1 VAAQA
6 VGVINNIAAQ
16 VENHEAVVQ
25 AGAISKIVAL
35 LNALVYKPSL
45 PKSAH
50 EDISNAAGVLGNLA
64 TEPAAQR
71 QIIKAG
77 ALKPLIRVLERTD
90 AGASAKAFV
99 AGALWNL

>member
-1 VAAQA
+1 MAAQA

-71 QIIKAG
+71 HCS
-77 ALKPLIRVLERTD
+77 PLPVGWKLVPETVTVSPP
-90 AGASAKAFV
+90 ATPP
-99 AGALWNL
+99 